1 MRLIIRKPIHLV
13 VKLVADILVVLEV
26 LLRIEVAEHCE
37 KDLGREHGVT
47 ASLMHIA
54 FPDNTEE
61 LADSL

>member
-1 MRLIIRKPIHLV
+1 M

-26 LLRIEVAEHCE
+26 LLRLEVAEHCE
-37 KDLGREHGVT
+37 KDLGREHGVA

-61 LADSL
+61 LTDSL

>member
-1 MRLIIRKPIHLV
+1 M

-26 LLRIEVAEHCE
+26 LLRLEVAEHSE
-37 KDLGREHGVT
+37 KDLGREHGVA

-54 FPDNTEE
+54 FSDNTEE